1 MTMRR
6 APGFGGRGGTAAVP
20 FLVFCA
26 CLWPGATACSRHPA
40 PVPAA
45 YAEAAER
52 MRDIGLREEGAFAL
66 LGRIT
71 GVGPRLTGSPGA
83 AAAVDLAVKMMNE
96 LGFEN
101 VHAEPVTVTRWVRG
115 GKEEAEI
122 LGASPAEAIP
132 LHVCAL
138 GGSEGTPETGLTAR
152 VVEVRS
158 FEDLA
163 RLGPDARGKIVFFNR
178 PMDRTR
184 TDPFAA
190 YGQAADQR
198 VKGAVEAARHG
209 AVAALVRS
217 LTFRVDD
224 FPHTGLM
231 TYEDAVARIPAA
243 AVSTADA
250 DRLSALLAGGG
261 PVRLRLKMSCRTVG
275 QVPSANV
282 VGEIVGTDRPQDI
295 ILVGGHLDSWDLAVG
310 AHDDGAGCAVSLEA
324 LRLMRAAGVRPKRT
338 VRAVLF
344 MDEEFG
350 GTGGRSYAAASARE
364 GERHLVVMESDRG
377 GFVPVAIA
385 AGAPDGPVLRRLR
398 TWSVLFEPLGVR
410 TFVPG
415 GGGVDVG
422 PLVRNG
428 SVPVAVI
435 PDAQAYFDVHHSALD
450 VLRSVHPRE
459 LELQAVCLAILAYVL
474 AEEGV

>member
-1 MTMRR
+1 MI
-6 APGFGGRGGTAAVP
+6 
-20 FLVFCA
+20 LL
-26 CLWPGATACSRHPA
+26 CLWSGGPACSSRPA

-45 YAEAAER
+45 YARAAER
-52 MRDIGLREEGAFAL
+52 MRDIGLREEGAFNL

-71 GVGPRLTGSPGA
+71 GVGPRLTGSPEA
-83 AAAVDLAVKMMNE
+83 AAAVDVALNMMNE

-101 VHAEPVTVTRWVRG
+101 VHAEPVTVTKWVRG
-115 GKEEAEI
+115 EKEEAEI
-122 LGASPAEAIP
+122 LGASPAEAIA

-138 GGSEGTPETGLTAR
+138 GGSDGTPGPGLTAPL
-152 VVEVRS
+152 VEVRS

-163 RLGPDARGKIVFFNR
+163 RLGPAARGKIVFFNR
-178 PMDRTR
+178 PMDRTL
-184 TDPFAA
+184 TDSFAA

-198 VKGAVEAARHG
+198 VRGAAEAARHG

-231 TYEDAVARIPAA
+231 TYEEGVPRIPAA

-250 DRLSALLAGGG
+250 ERLSGLLGKGG
-261 PVRLRLKMSCRTVG
+261 PVLVRLRMSCRTVG
-275 QVPSANV
+275 PVPSANV
-282 VGEIVGTDRPQDI
+282 VGEIVGTERPQDI
-295 ILVGGHLDSWDLAVG
+295 VLVGGHLDSWDLGVG
-310 AHDDGAGCAVSLEA
+310 AHDDGAGCAASLEA
-324 LRLMRAAGVRPKRT
+324 LRLIRAAGLRPKRT

-350 GTGGRSYAAASARE
+350 GTGGRFYASAAARE
-364 GERHLVVMESDRG
+364 GEEHLVVMESDRG

-385 AGAPDGPVLRRLR
+385 AGGPDGPVLKRLR
-398 TWSVLFEPLGVR
+398 AWGALFEPLGVR

-422 PLVRNG
+422 PLVRRG

-459 LELQAVCLAILAYVL
+459 LEIQAVLMAILAYVL
-474 AEEGV
+474 AGEGV